1 MTYSAIRSY
10 KDLTTW
16 QIAQD
21 LCLLAYNCTN
31 HFPKHELFSLTSQI
45 RRSAISIP
53 SNIAEGFGRQTA
65 KEKQQF
71 YHHSLGS
78 LFELDTQI
86 DISSRLGYL
95 EQSEIKVMDDI
106 IEHCR
111 RLLLAL
117 LNANRAKI
125 TNPKSQILRSQH
137 DSLNY

>member
-1 MTYSAIRSY
+1 MPDGVIRSY
-10 KDLTTW
+10 KDLITW
-16 QIAQD
+16 QTAQD
-21 LCLLAYNCTN
+21 LCLIVYKCTN
-31 HFPKHELFSLTSQI
+31 NFPKHELFSLTSQI

-86 DISSRLGYL
+86 DISSKLGYL
-95 EQSEIKVMDDI
+95 DQDEIEILDSK
-106 IEHCR
+106 IEFCR

-117 LNANRAKI
+117 MKANRAKI
-125 TNPKSQILRSQH
+125 PNHQSQIPNQ
-137 DSLNY
+137 